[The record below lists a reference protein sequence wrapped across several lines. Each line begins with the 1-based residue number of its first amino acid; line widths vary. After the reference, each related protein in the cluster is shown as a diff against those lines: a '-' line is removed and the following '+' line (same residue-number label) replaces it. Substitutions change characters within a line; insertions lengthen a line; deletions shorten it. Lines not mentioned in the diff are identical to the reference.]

1 MAQRAS
7 AANGRA
13 DGCLDAEM
21 ARAFAL
27 GQLPDES
34 AARVEAHIDGC
45 RECRALISELARST
59 DTQVA
64 EAATLP
70 VDAPGARGV
79 APVHAQGDRIGRYV
93 LDTVLGRGGMGVV
106 YAAHDPELDRPIAV
120 KVLRPELWSSENA
133 EQARARLLREAQAM
147 ARVAHPNVVT
157 VHDVGAAGAELYVAM
172 ELVDGTSL
180 RTWLRSEPRPKPQA
194 IIAAFVHA
202 GRGLAQAHA
211 AGLVHRDFKPDNV
224 LRGKDGRIC
233 VTDFG
238 LARSLSVVESDDA
251 IGGVSALDARMTQ
264 SGSLLGTPLYMAP
277 EQLNGLD
284 VDTRTDQFSFC
295 VALYEAL
302 YEQHPFGGGTI
313 AELADEVLAGRV
325 RPPPPRARVAERI
338 RRILVRGMSV
348 KPEDRFPTMDAL
360 LDALVRDPARTWR
373 RGIGATVLAGG
384 AIAGWL
390 AFGFKGAPEMCQGAD
405 RSWDNV
411 FGSTQRSLAR
421 EAFMATKLPYA
432 KTVWDSVERS
442 LGAYR
447 RDWVEM
453 RIDAC
458 EATHVR
464 GEQSGALLD
473 RRMECLNR
481 RLGDVT
487 AVTALF
493 LAADPQ
499 IVEKSR
505 ALVDGLAPVTACGDA
520 ASLGAAVDPPAA
532 AQIAGVTTIRT
543 ALANAKALG
552 AAGKL
557 EQAMEAAR
565 PTADAARAVGYRP
578 VEAEALFRIGTLQ
591 EALGDPK
598 AAEKSLY
605 DALWAAE
612 ASRSDELAA
621 EVWTSLVFLVGGRQ
635 GRVEDGE
642 RVAQRASAALERV
655 GHPAPLEIL
664 LLESTATL
672 RMKQANNADAL
683 VILDKALQ
691 LAIQVYGNEDARTA
705 RIDSTIATVLLNMEK
720 FDEARARY
728 ERVKAVQTKLL
739 GPEHPDLAS
748 TLEHEAT
755 IGVMT
760 GQFDRALADFQQAL
774 AIAERALGKAHPEV
788 AIILGGIGQVYFAQ
802 EKYADALPYLERAAT
817 TSEQSLGP
825 DNPTTARH
833 LGNYALALAGVGK
846 RDEALAV
853 QQRALAIKERNLGP
867 NHPAVAATL
876 TNIGEL
882 LQSSERHTEALAYHQ
897 RAITIYEAKYG
908 SKPNAAMASALAN
921 SGRALA
927 ALGRFGEALPLL
939 ERALPV
945 LEANKSQPAEDI
957 ARLKAAI
964 THAKTCKQK
973 PAAPSCRVPSLN
985 R

>member
-1 MAQRAS
+1 MALTPSPSPNARTDA
-7 AANGRA
+7 
-13 DGCLDAEM
+13 CLDPET
-21 ARAFAL
+21 ARGFAL
-27 GQLPDES
+27 AQLSDEVT
-34 AARVEAHIDGC
+34 ARVETHIDGC
-45 RECRALISELARST
+45 SECRCLVSELARSN
-59 DTQVA
+59 DSHVS
-64 EAATLP
+64 EAATLL
-70 VDAPGARGV
+70 AETPGPRGA

-93 LDTVLGRGGMGVV
+93 LDSVLGRGGMGVV
-106 YAAHDPELDRPIAV
+106 YAARDPELDRPVAV

-133 EQARARLLREAQAM
+133 EQARTRLLREAQAM

-157 VHDVGAAGAELYVAM
+157 VHDVGTAGAELYVAM

-180 RTWLRSEPRPKPQA
+180 RTWLRSEPRPKPAA
-194 IIAAFVHA
+194 IIAAFVQA

-238 LARSLSVVESDDA
+238 LARSLSVVETDDS
-251 IGGVSALDARMTQ
+251 IDSVSVLDARMTQ
-264 SGSLLGTPLYMAP
+264 SGSLMGTPLYMAP

-313 AELADEVLAGRV
+313 AELADQVLAGRI
-325 RPPPPRARVAERI
+325 RPPPPRTRVPERI
-338 RRILVRGMSV
+338 RRILARGMAV
-348 KPEDRFPTMDAL
+348 KAEDRFPSIDVL
-360 LDALVRDPARTWR
+360 LAALVRDPGRTWR
-373 RGIGATVLAGG
+373 RGIAATALAGG

-390 AFGFKGAPEMCQGAD
+390 AFGFKGTPDMCQGAD
-405 RSWDNV
+405 RAWDNV
-411 FGSTQRSLAR
+411 FGETQRVLAR
-421 EAFMATKLPYA
+421 KAVLATNLPYA

-447 RDWVEM
+447 RQWVEM

-458 EATHVR
+458 EATRVR
-464 GEQSGALLD
+464 GEQSEALLD

-493 LAADPQ
+493 IAADAQ
-499 IVEKSR
+499 VVEKSR
-505 ALVDGLAPVTACGDA
+505 SLVDGLAPVAGCGDA
-520 ASLGAAVDPPAA
+520 ASLEAAVDPPHPGQLAS
-532 AQIAGVTTIRT
+532 VTTIRT
-543 ALANAKALG
+543 ALANAKALA

-557 EQAMEAAR
+557 KEAMEAAR

-578 VEAEALFRIGTLQ
+578 VEAEALFRIGTMQ
-591 EALGDPK
+591 ELLGDPK
-598 AAEKSLY
+598 SAEKTLY

-621 EVWTSLVFLVGGRQ
+621 EVWTSLVSLVGGRQ
-635 GRVEDGE
+635 GRVEEGE

-683 VILDKALQ
+683 AILDKALQ
-691 LAIQVYGNEDARTA
+691 LAKQVYGDEDARTA
-705 RIDSTIATVLLNMEK
+705 RIDSTIATVLMNLEK
-720 FDEARARY
+720 FDDARARY
-728 ERVKAVQTKLL
+728 ERVKLVQTKLL
-739 GPEHPDLAS
+739 GPDHPDLAS

-760 GQFDRALADFQQAL
+760 GQFDRALADYKQAL
-774 AIAERALGKAHPEV
+774 AIAERSLGKAHPQI
-788 AIILGGIGQVYFAQ
+788 AIILGGMGQAYFAQ
-802 EKYADALPYLERAAT
+802 EKYAEALPYLERAAT
-817 TSEQSLGP
+817 TAEQSLGP

-833 LGNYALALAGVGK
+833 LGNYGLALAGVGK

-882 LQSSERHTEALAYHQ
+882 LQRSERYTEALASHQ
-897 RAITIYEAKYG
+897 RAVAIYTAKYG
-908 SKPNAAMASALAN
+908 NKPNAAMAMALAN
-921 SGRALA
+921 SGRTLV
-927 ALGRFGEALPLL
+927 ALGRFSEALPLL
-939 ERALPV
+939 EQALPV
-945 LEANKSQPAEDI
+945 LEANKSQPPEDV
-957 ARLKAAI
+957 AKLKAAV
-964 THAKTCKQK
+964 TRAKTCSRS
-973 PAAPSCRVPSLN
+973 PAGPSCRASKAP
-985 R
+985 